1 MRDSEDLQGADVGTG
16 DVGDVRA
23 DKVIVH
29 QGGARRV
36 QAERVVIRQSGAL
49 HVQADE
55 VEVSQGGIGIAQAQ
69 RVQVNEGSIGVLF
82 AGKVKGHNVRV
93 LMTPL
98 SALAF
103 GAGAGLTLWLLGRWR
118 RA

>member
-1 MRDSEDLQGADVGTG
+1 MRDSEDLQSADVRTG
-16 DVGDVRA
+16 AVGDVRA

-29 QGGARRV
+29 QGGARSVKADRV
-36 QAERVVIRQSGAL
+36 DIRQSGAM
-49 HVQADE
+49 HVRANQ
-55 VEVSQGGIGIAQAQ
+55 VEVWQGGIGVAQAQ
-69 RVQVNEGSIGVLF
+69 SVHVSEGSIGILV
-82 AGKVKGHNVRV
+82 AGEMEGHNVRV

-103 GAGAGLTLWLLGRWR
+103 GAAAGLSLWLLGRWS

>member
-1 MRDSEDLQGADVGTG
+1 MRDSDDLQGADVRTG

-23 DKVIVH
+23 GKVIVH
-29 QGGARRV
+29 QGGARSV
-36 QAERVVIRQSGAL
+36 KAEHAVIRQAGAMY
-49 HVQADE
+49 VQAHE

-69 RVQVNEGSIGVLF
+69 SVHVSEGAIGVLL
-82 AGKVKGHNVRV
+82 AGEVEGHNVRV

-103 GAGAGLTLWLLGRWR
+103 GAAAGLTLWLLGRWS

>member
-1 MRDSEDLQGADVGTG
+1 MRDSDDLEGADVRTG
-16 DVGDVRA
+16 DAGDIRA

-29 QGGARRV
+29 QGGARSV
-36 QAERVVIRQSGAL
+36 KAERVVIRQSGAM
-49 HVQADE
+49 HVQAHE
-55 VEVSQGGIGIAQAQ
+55 VEVSQGGIGVAHAD
-69 RVQVNEGSIGVLF
+69 RVHVSEGSIGVVV
-82 AGKVKGHNVRV
+82 AGEIDGHNVRV

-103 GAGAGLTLWLLGRWR
+103 GAATGLTLWLLGRFR

>member
-1 MRDSEDLQGADVGTG
+1 MRDSDDLQGADVRTG
-16 DVGDVRA
+16 DAGDIRA

-29 QGGARRV
+29 QGGARSV
-36 QAERVVIRQSGAL
+36 KAERVVIRQSGAM
-49 HVQADE
+49 HVQAHE
-55 VEVSQGGIGIAQAQ
+55 VEVSQGGIGVAHAE
-69 RVQVNEGSIGVLF
+69 RVHVSEGSIGVVV
-82 AGKVKGHNVRV
+82 AGEIEGYNVRV

-103 GAGAGLTLWLLGRWR
+103 GAATGLTLWLLGRFR

>member
-1 MRDSEDLQGADVGTG
+1 MRDNEDLQGADVRTG
-16 DVGDVRA
+16 DAGDVRA

-29 QGGARRV
+29 QGGARSV
-36 QAERVVIRQSGAL
+36 QAARVVIRQSGAM
-49 HVQADE
+49 HVHAHE
-55 VEVSQGGIGIAQAQ
+55 VEVSQGGIGIAQAE
-69 RVQVNEGSIGVLF
+69 RVHVSEGSIGVLL
-82 AGKVKGHNVRV
+82 AGRIDGQHVRV

-103 GAGAGLTLWLLGRWR
+103 GAATGITLWLLGRFR

>member
-1 MRDSEDLQGADVGTG
+1 MRDSDDLEGADVRTG
-16 DVGDVRA
+16 DAGDIRA

-29 QGGARRV
+29 QGGARSV
-36 QAERVVIRQSGAL
+36 KAERVVIRQSGAM
-49 HVQADE
+49 HVQAHE
-55 VEVSQGGIGIAQAQ
+55 VEVSQGGIGVAHAE
-69 RVQVNEGSIGVLF
+69 RVHVSEGSIGVVV
-82 AGKVKGHNVRV
+82 AGEIDGHNVRV

-103 GAGAGLTLWLLGRWR
+103 GAATGLTLWLLGRFR

>member
-1 MRDSEDLQGADVGTG
+1 MRESDDLEGAEVRTG
-16 DVGDVRA
+16 DAGDVRA

-29 QGGARRV
+29 QGGARSV
-36 QAERVVIRQSGAL
+36 TAARVVIRQSGAM
-49 HVQADE
+49 HVQAHD
-55 VEVSQGGIGIAQAQ
+55 VEVSQGGIGIAQAE
-69 RVQVNEGSIGVLF
+69 RVHVSEGSIGVLL
-82 AGKVKGHNVRV
+82 ASRIDGHNVRV

-103 GAGAGLTLWLLGRWR
+103 GAATGLTLWLLRRLR